1 MTDDYTTAE
10 IVRSLRRIEG
20 KVDNLGSHYVPRGEF
35 EAWREGIGR
44 EIGELKAARAPWWA
58 AASVIIGGLGL
69 AVAFITLYVNR

>member
-20 KVDNLGSHYVPRGEF
+20 KVDNLGSHYVERGEF

-44 EIGELKAARAPWWA
+44 EIGELKSARAPWWA
-58 AASVIIGGLGL
+58 AASVLIGAGGLI
-69 AVAFITLYVNR
+69 VAFITLYVTR